1 MSRAGAF
8 AGCMRYS
15 DLSVTPL
22 MASAIPVMPKPTQ
35 RKRKSRSK
43 PRPKSV
49 FLNIPYDASFTRLY
63 IAYIAAVSAFG
74 FIPKAT
80 LQVSQSRRRLDRILE
95 LICSSDYSLR
105 DLSRV
110 QLDPTPPQTPRFN
123 MPFELGLTVALQRSK
138 IPRHSWIVLESRP
151 HRLLKSLS
159 DLNGTDPFI
168 HSGTV
173 IGLLRELSSIF
184 VRTSRRPSV
193 PQMLSIYR
201 MLCSRL
207 PSVLRLSGS
216 STPFNARVFTDL
228 CVLASLAASR
238 LE

>member
-1 MSRAGAF
+1 MPR
-8 AGCMRYS
+8 
-15 DLSVTPL
+15 P
-22 MASAIPVMPKPTQ
+22 SAV
-35 RKRKSRSK
+35 RKRPK

-49 FLNIPYDASFTRLY
+49 FLNIPYDKPFARLY
-63 IAYIAAVSAFG
+63 IAYIAAVTAFG

-80 LQVSQSRRRLDRILE
+80 LQIPRSRRRLDRILS
-95 LICSSDYSLR
+95 LISSSDYSLH

-110 QLDPTPPQTPRFN
+110 QLDRHPPRTPRFN
-123 MPFELGLTVALQRSK
+123 MPFELGLTVALQRSQLH
-138 IPRHSWIVLESRP
+138 RHSWIVLESRP

-173 IGLLRELSSIF
+173 RGLLRELSSIF
-184 VRTSRRPSV
+184 VRTSRKPSV

-201 MLCSRL
+201 LLSLRL
-207 PSVLRLSGS
+207 PSILRSSGS

-228 CVLASLAASR
+228 CVLASLAASE
-238 LE
+238 LG

>member
-1 MSRAGAF
+1 
-8 AGCMRYS
+8 
-15 DLSVTPL
+15 
-22 MASAIPVMPKPTQ
+22 MASAILMPKPTP
-35 RKRKSRSK
+35 RKRKPRTK

-80 LQVSQSRRRLDRILE
+80 LQIAQSRRRLDRILR
-95 LICSSDYSLR
+95 LISSADYSLH

-110 QLDPTPPQTPRFN
+110 QLDMISPRTPRFN
-123 MPFELGLTVALQRSK
+123 MPFELGLTVALQKSK

-173 IGLLRELSSIF
+173 SGLLRELSSIF
-184 VRTSRRPSV
+184 VRTSRKPSV
-193 PQMLSIYR
+193 PQMFSIYR
-201 MLCSRL
+201 MLRSRL
-207 PSVLRLSGS
+207 PNILRLSGS

>member
-1 MSRAGAF
+1 
-8 AGCMRYS
+8 
-15 DLSVTPL
+15 
-22 MASAIPVMPKPTQ
+22 MPSPSLQK
-35 RKRKSRSK
+35 RKRRTKA
-43 PRPKSV
+43 PRSV
-49 FLNIPYDASFTRLY
+49 FLNVPYDASFTRLY

-80 LQVSQSRRRLDRILE
+80 LQIPVSRRRLDRILS
-95 LICSSDYSLR
+95 LISSSDYSLH

-110 QLDPTPPQTPRFN
+110 QLDPAPPRTPRFN
-123 MPFELGLTVALQRSK
+123 MPFELGLTVALQKTR

-173 IGLLRELSSIF
+173 RGLLRELSSIF
-184 VRTSRRPSV
+184 VRTSRKPSV
-193 PQMLSIYR
+193 PQMFSIYR
-201 MLCSRL
+201 MLSSRL
-207 PSVLRLSGS
+207 PSILRLSGS
-216 STPFNARVFTDL
+216 SSPFNARVFTDS
-228 CVLASLAASR
+228 CVLAALASTR

>member
-1 MSRAGAF
+1 
-8 AGCMRYS
+8 
-15 DLSVTPL
+15 
-22 MASAIPVMPKPTQ
+22 MASAILVMSTANR
-35 RKRKSRSK
+35 RKRNPRTK

-49 FLNIPYDASFTRLY
+49 FLNIPYDPSFTRLY
-63 IAYIAAVSAFG
+63 IAYIAAVAAFG

-80 LQVSQSRRRLDRILE
+80 LQIPLSRRRLDRILS
-95 LICSSDYSLR
+95 LISSSDFSLH

-110 QLDPTPPQTPRFN
+110 QLDRTPPRTPRFN

-138 IPRHSWIVLESRP
+138 FPRHSWIVLESRP

-173 IGLLRELSSIF
+173 RGLLRELSSIF
-184 VRTSRRPSV
+184 VRTSRQPSV
-193 PQMLSIYR
+193 PQMFSIYR
-201 MLCSRL
+201 LLCSRL
-207 PSVLRLSGS
+207 PNILRSSGS
-216 STPFNARVFTDL
+216 STPFNARVFADL

-238 LE
+238 LQ

>member
-1 MSRAGAF
+1 
-8 AGCMRYS
+8 
-15 DLSVTPL
+15 
-22 MASAIPVMPKPTQ
+22 MASAIPVMPTLTS
-35 RKRKSRSK
+35 RKRSLRTK

-49 FLNIPYDASFTRLY
+49 FLNVPYDASFTRLY

-80 LQVSQSRRRLDRILE
+80 LQIPLSRRRLDRIVS
-95 LICSSDYSLR
+95 LISSSDYSLH

-110 QLDPTPPQTPRFN
+110 QLDPVRPRTPRFN
-123 MPFELGLTVALQRSK
+123 MPFELGLTVALQKTRL
-138 IPRHSWIVLESRP
+138 PRHSWIVLESRP

-173 IGLLRELSSIF
+173 RGLLRELSSIF
-184 VRTSRRPSV
+184 VRTSRKPSV
-193 PQMLSIYR
+193 PQMYSIYR

-207 PSVLRLSGS
+207 PSILRLSGS

-238 LE
+238 LP

>member
-1 MSRAGAF
+1 MFRAGAF
-8 AGCMRYS
+8 AGSMPCSARS
-15 DLSVTPL
+15 GTLRT
-22 MASAIPVMPKPTQ
+22 ASATPVMPSPSLQK
-35 RKRKSRSK
+35 RKRRTKA
-43 PRPKSV
+43 PRSV
-49 FLNIPYDASFTRLY
+49 FLNVPYDASFTRLY

-80 LQVSQSRRRLDRILE
+80 LQIPVSRRRLDRILS
-95 LICSSDYSLR
+95 LISSSDYSLH

-110 QLDPTPPQTPRFN
+110 QLDPAPPRTPRFN
-123 MPFELGLTVALQRSK
+123 MPFELGLTVALQKTR

-173 IGLLRELSSIF
+173 RGLLRELSSIF
-184 VRTSRRPSV
+184 VRTSRKPSV
-193 PQMLSIYR
+193 PQMFSIYR
-201 MLCSRL
+201 MLSSRL
-207 PSVLRLSGS
+207 PSILRLSGS
-216 STPFNARVFTDL
+216 SSPFNARVFTDS
-228 CVLASLAASR
+228 CVLAALASTR